1 MRSEEVKKRN
11 LAITSMSATLLAT
24 VAISMITT
32 DNAFARNERYASD
45 VSQAASEKGQE
56 TCEEC
61 FDILSSDEQ
70 NNFLERVRQELFIE
84 NPPTTFEEFCAAL
97 LALDEDDLEVA
108 FEDISI
114 ILVEMDLDEATQASI
129 FRCLSRAV

>member
-45 VSQAASEKGQE
+45 VSQAASEKGTLQE

-70 NNFLERVRQELFIE
+70 NNFLERVRQELYRE
-84 NPPTTFEEFCAAL
+84 PP
-97 LALDEDDLEVA
+97 DDIRGVLC
-108 FEDISI
+108 S
-114 ILVEMDLDEATQASI
+114 TS
-129 FRCLSRAV
+129 CS